1 VHSRQ
6 KLSLHAPFTFFS
18 FFRAERNFEGI
29 HLSYKEVR
37 PQTGQLLYFSRSEHF
52 FFIYKHHG
60 NTTSSRDTHH
70 TKSHHNL
77 LFTTSDRYLITTSD
91 PHLLEIKNSTSG
103 SCHNL
108 AFYHLQYW
116 ALDFYHNL
124 RFICTS
130 AEATSG
136 FCHNLAFYHLQY
148 WAHDYYHNLRF
159 ICTSAEA
166 TSGFC
171 HDAFTLPLA
180 SPTFGQN
187 YHGGDGDFYT
197 GPFFCL
203 NTPPPPPFTPL
214 PSLNNCLTCLTA
226 SEASRGRQRHER
238 SESLPAKR
246 KG

>member
-1 VHSRQ
+1 MHSRQ

-52 FFIYKHHG
+52 FFIYKQHG

-136 FCHNLAFYHLQY
+136 FCH
-148 WAHDYYHNLRF
+148 
-159 ICTSAEA
+159 
-166 TSGFC
+166 
-171 HDAFTLPLA
+171 DAITLPLA

-214 PSLNNCLTCLTA
+214 PSLNNRFTCLNA

>member
-1 VHSRQ
+1 MHSRQ

-136 FCHNLAFYHLQY
+136 FCHN
-148 WAHDYYHNLRF
+148 
-159 ICTSAEA
+159 
-166 TSGFC
+166 
-171 HDAFTLPLA
+171 AFTLPLA

>member
-136 FCHNLAFYHLQY
+136 SCHN
-148 WAHDYYHNLRF
+148 
-159 ICTSAEA
+159 
-166 TSGFC
+166 
-171 HDAFTLPLA
+171 AFTLPLD